1 MFFLVCFFGGVG
13 FRGFWGFCLV
23 AVFGFFLCFVLIFNL
38 GNSRS
43 SGLHLIHSFT
53 SYIQFFLPL

>member
-1 MFFLVCFFGGVG
+1 MVFLVCFFGGGG
-13 FRGFWGFCLV
+13 FRGFWGILFGCCFW
-23 AVFGFFLCFVLIFNL
+23 VFLYFVLIFNL